1 MCNGKLGS
9 YLDNDR
15 TMNMGQGSQIQNCT
29 KIWYFMVLNYVL
41 QFTLVTVI
49 L

>member
-15 TMNMGQGSQIQNCT
+15 NVSMGQGNHIQNCT
-29 KIWYFMVLNYVL
+29 KIWYSMVLNYII
-41 QFTLVTVI
+41 QFTLVKII

>member
-1 MCNGKLGS
+1 MFNGKLCG

-15 TMNMGQGSQIQNCT
+15 NVNMGQGSHIQNCT
-29 KIWYFMVLNYVL
+29 KICYFMVLNYVIH
-41 QFTLVTVI
+41 FTLVKII